1 MIWCFIYILY
11 ICIYLSQLLSY
22 FLLYLSQCRIL
33 TRWDRVTHKYVS
45 DSTLIGSDNGLSPG
59 RRQVI
64 MRTITGILLKWSL
77 GNKLQR
83 HFNRNLYIFVQE
95 NAIENVIWKM
105 AGILSRSQCVN
116 SLGPSDA
123 VWRWR
128 SWSTLIQ
135 VTRCENKQFIRYH
148 YNIDRPEEMQLIF
161 TKATYRIKD
170 PNQCMS
176 YVHKDIV
183 KTHLDPAE
191 CSETP
196 PRLQA
201 IFQRSV
207 YTLIWRHVMT
217 IWEDAATHCLKTDG
231 TLIVPNSRQEYDF
244 IWRSFIERYEIVLI
258 PMGLRRYEV
267 STVQPMKYSVLLF
280 FDTIFVV
287 ILSVLLDVVMMFYS
301 HQNCCFG
308 AILIVKD
315 MGKIVRY
322 PSKP

>member
-59 RRQVI
+59 RRQVV

-95 NAIENVIWKM
+95 NAIKNVIWKM

-135 VTRCENKQFIRYH
+135 VMACCLTTPSH
-148 YNIDRPEEMQLIF
+148 YL
-161 TKATYRIKD
+161 
-170 PNQCMS
+170 NQCWLITS
-176 YVHKDIV
+176 KVLWYSFADIII
-183 KTHLDPAE
+183 
-191 CSETP
+191 
-196 PRLQA
+196 R
-201 IFQRSV
+201 F
-207 YTLIWRHVMT
+207 
-217 IWEDAATHCLKTDG
+217 EDT
-231 TLIVPNSRQEYDF
+231 NQ
-244 IWRSFIERYEIVLI
+244 
-258 PMGLRRYEV
+258 
-267 STVQPMKYSVLLF
+267 
-280 FDTIFVV
+280 
-287 ILSVLLDVVMMFYS
+287 
-301 HQNCCFG
+301 
-308 AILIVKD
+308 
-315 MGKIVRY
+315 
-322 PSKP
+322 

>member
-1 MIWCFIYILY
+1 MWNIITLSCPTFSDMDEWSYLRLYMIIWYDTLYTYTIY

-33 TRWDRVTHKYVS
+33 TRWDRVTHKYAS

-95 NAIENVIWKM
+95 NAIKNVIWKM

-135 VTRCENKQFIRYH
+135 VMACCLTTPSH
-148 YNIDRPEEMQLIF
+148 YL
-161 TKATYRIKD
+161 
-170 PNQCMS
+170 NQCWLITS
-176 YVHKDIV
+176 KVLWHSFADIII
-183 KTHLDPAE
+183 
-191 CSETP
+191 
-196 PRLQA
+196 R
-201 IFQRSV
+201 F
-207 YTLIWRHVMT
+207 
-217 IWEDAATHCLKTDG
+217 EDT
-231 TLIVPNSRQEYDF
+231 NQ
-244 IWRSFIERYEIVLI
+244 
-258 PMGLRRYEV
+258 
-267 STVQPMKYSVLLF
+267 
-280 FDTIFVV
+280 
-287 ILSVLLDVVMMFYS
+287 
-301 HQNCCFG
+301 
-308 AILIVKD
+308 
-315 MGKIVRY
+315 
-322 PSKP
+322 